1 MREGVKYRTDTGA
14 EAKETEYLP
23 RSMYC
28 NHNPLST
35 INSCT
40 GIIAWKKAKSKA
52 LSIELFSWY
61 TNKHQRF
68 SCAQRLALVYDIHLP
83 CANEI
88 KARNFGACH
97 FRAKEITIVLLLEKW
112 KFVQSSVSV
121 WHRLSDAGSKLNC
134 WIKHKIHVN
143 YHNSNRRTTATRTSV
158 NYLKENGF

>member
-52 LSIELFSWY
+52 LSIELFS
-61 TNKHQRF
+61 
-68 SCAQRLALVYDIHLP
+68 
-83 CANEI
+83 
-88 KARNFGACH
+88 
-97 FRAKEITIVLLLEKW
+97 
-112 KFVQSSVSV
+112 
-121 WHRLSDAGSKLNC
+121 
-134 WIKHKIHVN
+134 
-143 YHNSNRRTTATRTSV
+143 
-158 NYLKENGF
+158 